1 MVEPLP
7 DLTVVLVDV
16 KQEPEDVDP
25 LEQKPEMDIDDD
37 EETYLQRMDRDMASM
52 VQVKLEYG
60 TEDVEE
66 ADASGNVIYLH
77 DILAF

>member
-1 MVEPLP
+1 MVEPMS

-60 TEDVEE
+60 TEGVEE
-66 ADASGNVIYLH
+66 ADESGNGIYMHNNLT
-77 DILAF
+77 F